1 MEWVSWHVHGAGE
14 VAGSTT
20 GFIVLSSEGSV
31 TLFRGSCTE
40 CMDISSEMRL

>member
-1 MEWVSWHVHGAGE
+1 MGKLGRYGAGE
-14 VAGSTT
+14 VAGSTA

-31 TLFRGSCTE
+31 ALFKGSCTE